1 MSRSLRVIKLLG
13 TFRRGEHSNNM
24 INKEKILKIGIDEK
38 WLEPLNNAF
47 NKYAVTDTNEKA
59 MYKRLEES
67 FNYKPE
73 RLFQVF
79 KKRVGTLENAK
90 RLCSQGAK
98 AIGDFVYGGRLG
110 NAKDEGYKYR
120 GRGII
125 QLTGKNN
132 YEYYGKKLNIDLVN
146 NSDLAKEPNTAI
158 EIALLF
164 WQEKECGLYAK
175 MGDVKTVTK
184 LINGGYNGLDDRQKR
199 FERILKILEN

>member
-1 MSRSLRVIKLLG
+1 MLTKNQLI
-13 TFRRGEHSNNM
+13 E
-24 INKEKILKIGIDEK
+24 IGIDEK

-47 NKYAVTDTNEKA
+47 IKYHITDINEKA
-59 MYKRLEES
+59 MFLAQTTHESNNYKRLEES

-73 RLFQVF
+73 RLFEVF
-79 KKRVGTLENAK
+79 RKRVGTLEN
-90 RLCSQGAK
+90 
-98 AIGDFVYGGRLG
+98 FVYGGRLG

-132 YEYYGKKLNIDLVN
+132 YEYYGNKLNIDLVN
-146 NSDLAKEPNTAI
+146 NPHLAKEPDTAI

-164 WQEKECGLYAK
+164 WKEKGCGLYAK

-199 FERILKILEN
+199 FDNIVKILE

>member
-1 MSRSLRVIKLLG
+1 ML
-13 TFRRGEHSNNM
+13 T
-24 INKEKILKIGIDEK
+24 KEQIIKIGINEK

-47 NKYAVTDTNEKA
+47 IKYHVTDINEKA
-59 MYKRLEES
+59 MFLAQTTHESNNYKRLEES

-73 RLFQVF
+73 RLFEVF
-79 KKRVGTLENAK
+79 RKRVGTLENAK
-90 RLCSQGAK
+90 KLCNEGAK
-98 AIGDFVYGGRLG
+98 AIADFVYGGRLG

-132 YEYYGKKLNIDLVN
+132 YEYYGKKINIDLVN
-146 NSDLAKEPNTAI
+146 NPNLAKEPDTAI

-164 WQEKECGLYAK
+164 WKEKECGLYAK

-184 LINGGYNGLDDRQKR
+184 LINGGYNGLADRQRR
-199 FERILKILEN
+199 FDSILKILN

>member
-1 MSRSLRVIKLLG
+1 MLTKNQLI
-13 TFRRGEHSNNM
+13 E
-24 INKEKILKIGIDEK
+24 IGINEK

-47 NKYAVTDTNEKA
+47 IKYHITDVNEKSMFLA
-59 MYKRLEES
+59 QTTHESNNYKRLEES
-67 FNYKPE
+67 FNYRPE
-73 RLFQVF
+73 RLFEVF
-79 KKRVGTLENAK
+79 KKRVGSLEKAK
-90 RLCSQGAK
+90 KLCNEGAK
-98 AIGDFVYGGRLG
+98 AIADFVYGGRLG

-132 YEYYGKKLNIDLVN
+132 YANYGKKLNIDLVN
-146 NSDLAKEPNTAI
+146 NPRLAKEPDTAI

-164 WQEKECGLYAK
+164 WKEKECGLYAK

-199 FERILKILEN
+199 FDKKI

>member
-1 MSRSLRVIKLLG
+1 
-13 TFRRGEHSNNM
+13 M
-24 INKEKILKIGIDEK
+24 ITKNQLIEIGIAEK

-47 NKYAVTDTNEKA
+47 IKYHITDINEKA
-59 MYKRLEES
+59 MFLAQTTHESNDYKRLEES
-67 FNYKPE
+67 FNYSPK
-73 RLFQVF
+73 RLFEVF
-79 KKRVGTLENAK
+79 RKRVGSLENAQK
-90 RLCSQGAK
+90 LCNEGAK
-98 AIGDFVYGGRLG
+98 AIADFVYGGRLG

-146 NSDLAKEPNTAI
+146 NPNLAKEPDAAI

-164 WQEKECGLYAK
+164 WKEKECGLYAK

-184 LINGGYNGLDDRQKR
+184 LINGGYNGLDDRQRR
-199 FERILKILEN
+199 FDSILKILQG

>member
-1 MSRSLRVIKLLG
+1 ML
-13 TFRRGEHSNNM
+13 
-24 INKEKILKIGIDEK
+24 NKNQLTKIGISEK

-47 NKYAVTDTNEKA
+47 TKYYMTDANEKA
-59 MYKRLEES
+59 MFLAQTTHESNDYKRLEES

-79 KKRVGTLENAK
+79 RKRVGTLDNAK
-90 RLCSQGAK
+90 KLCAEGSE
-98 AIGDFVYGGRLG
+98 AIANFVYGGRLG
-110 NAKDEGYKYR
+110 NNQDEGYKYR

-132 YEYYGKKLNIDLVN
+132 YKYYGDKLNIDLVE
-146 NSDLAKEPNTAI
+146 SPELAKEPNTAI

-164 WQEKECGLYAK
+164 WKEKECGLFAK

-184 LINGGYNGLDDRQKR
+184 LINGGYNGLADRQER
-199 FERILKILEN
+199 FERIVKILKK

>member
-1 MSRSLRVIKLLG
+1 
-13 TFRRGEHSNNM
+13 M
-24 INKEKILKIGIDEK
+24 ITKNQLIEIGIAEK

-47 NKYAVTDTNEKA
+47 MKYHITDINEKA
-59 MYKRLEES
+59 MFLAQTTHESNDYKRLEES
-67 FNYKPE
+67 FNYSPK
-73 RLFQVF
+73 RLFEVF
-79 KKRVGTLENAK
+79 RKRVGSLENAK
-90 RLCSQGAK
+90 KLCNEGAK
-98 AIGDFVYGGRLG
+98 AIADFVYGGRLG

-132 YEYYGKKLNIDLVN
+132 YEYYGKKLNIDLVTN
-146 NSDLAKEPNTAI
+146 PNLAKEPDTAI

-164 WQEKECGLYAK
+164 WKEKECGLYAK

-199 FERILKILEN
+199 FERILKILE

>member
-1 MSRSLRVIKLLG
+1 MLTKNQLI
-13 TFRRGEHSNNM
+13 E
-24 INKEKILKIGIDEK
+24 IGIDEK
-38 WLEPLNNAF
+38 WLKPLNNAF
-47 NKYAVTDTNEKA
+47 IKYHITDINEKA
-59 MYKRLEES
+59 MFLAQTAHESNNYKRLEES

-79 KKRVGTLENAK
+79 RKRVGTLENAK
-90 RLCSQGAK
+90 KLCDKGAK
-98 AIGDFVYGGRLG
+98 AIADFVYGGRLG
-110 NAKDEGYKYR
+110 NAKYEGYKYR

-146 NSDLAKEPNTAI
+146 NPDLAKEPDTAI

-164 WQEKECGLYAK
+164 WKEKECGMFAK

-184 LINGGYNGLDDRQKR
+184 LINGGYNGLADREKR
-199 FERILKILEN
+199 FDSILKILN

>member
-1 MSRSLRVIKLLG
+1 ML
-13 TFRRGEHSNNM
+13 
-24 INKEKILKIGIDEK
+24 NKEQITKIGIEEK

-47 NKYAVTDTNEKA
+47 IKYHITDINEKA
-59 MYKRLEES
+59 MFLAQTTHESNDYKRLEES
-67 FNYKPE
+67 FRYSPK
-73 RLFQVF
+73 RLFEVF
-79 KKRVGTLENAK
+79 RKRVGSFENAK
-90 RLCSQGAK
+90 KLCNEGAK
-98 AIGDFVYGGRLG
+98 AIADFVYGGRLG

-132 YEYYGKKLNIDLVN
+132 YANYGKKLNIDLVN
-146 NSDLAKEPNTAI
+146 NPHLAKEPDTAI

-184 LINGGYNGLDDRQKR
+184 LINGGYNGLADRQKR
-199 FERILKILEN
+199 FDSILKILKG